1 VIKISSFMFSQMEST
16 KECGIHR
23 RPGLFQ
29 IRRIVSPGEHTG
41 IAPTGDFDFF
51 ITEEQSVI

>member
-1 VIKISSFMFSQMEST
+1 MFSQMEST